1 VSVERFDTVVVG
13 GDQAGLAMGYH
24 LARQGRE
31 FLIVDAGK
39 AIGQPWRQ
47 RWDSM
52 RLFTPAHFTHL
63 PGLAFPAPRRHLP
76 SKDEVAAYLQSY
88 AQRSNFRCGCDG
100 GLSS

>member
-13 GDQAGLAMGYH
+13 GGQAGLAKGYH
-24 LARQGRE
+24 LARHGRE

-76 SKDEVAAYLQSY
+76 RV
-88 AQRSNFRCGCDG
+88 
-100 GLSS
+100 